1 MKLPPLTVF
10 LALVLSASLAQA
22 QPVEIRDAWV
32 RVAVPGQ
39 SGTGA
44 FMKIMARENLRLVGA
59 STPLAGVTEIHE
71 MKMTGNVMQMRAVA
85 ALELPA
91 GKTVELKPGGMH
103 LMLMDLK
110 GPLVRDSA
118 LPLTLLFSD
127 AQGRQTRMELR
138 LPVSL
143 QPAAPGASV
152 GHKH

>member
-10 LALVLSASLAQA
+10 LALVLSASPAQA

-71 MKMTGNVMQMRAVA
+71 MKMSGNVMQMRAVA

-138 LPVSL
+138 LPVRA